1 MIFGS
6 KNKYKLHFL
15 GPYEPVSGATC
26 FLARMEYAASGAVQ
40 EECRGVQ
47 AVADGAARAPSSQ
60 TFSPLGGP
68 RDGEGP
74 TSDIQEES
82 TLVAPSPDHVSVV
95 CDSHHRDL
103 RIASLEVI

>member
-1 MIFGS
+1 
-6 KNKYKLHFL
+6 
-15 GPYEPVSGATC
+15 
-26 FLARMEYAASGAVQ
+26 MEYAASGAAQ
-40 EECRGVQ
+40 EECRAVQ
-47 AVADGAARAPSSQ
+47 ADAAGAARAPSSQ
-60 TFSPLGGP
+60 TFLPPGGP